1 MSKVQLVS
9 ADESFEFQIGDSIFT
24 LARIPADE
32 TTRMLRKHTK
42 RRPGGQ
48 EEVDSLTFNR
58 AYRDR
63 AIKDWKG
70 VLGAGNEEVP
80 CTSEMKMLLPD
91 DVWREIQQAIG
102 AANIEELAAQES
114 SRGN

>member
-9 ADESFEFQIGDSIFT
+9 ADESFDFQIGDSTFT

-42 RRPGGQ
+42 RRPGGT

-63 AIKDWKG
+63 AIKGWSG
-70 VLGAGNEEVP
+70 VTNGHGEEVP
-80 CTSEMKMLLPD
+80 CTVEAKMLLPD
-91 DVWREIQQAIG
+91 DAWREIQQAIG
-102 AANIEELAAQES
+102 ATNIEELAAKETS
-114 SRGN
+114 KGN

>member
-1 MSKVQLVS
+1 VQLVS
-9 ADESFEFQIGDSIFT
+9 ADESFEYQIGESIFV

-32 TTRMLRKHTK
+32 TTRMLRKHTR

-48 EEVDSLTFNR
+48 DEVDSVTFNR

-63 AIKDWKG
+63 AIKDWRMVING
-70 VLGAGNEEVP
+70 SGEDVP
-80 CTSEMKMLLPD
+80 CTLDAKMLLPD

-102 AANIEELAAQES
+102 AANVEDLAARETS
-114 SRGN
+114 LGN